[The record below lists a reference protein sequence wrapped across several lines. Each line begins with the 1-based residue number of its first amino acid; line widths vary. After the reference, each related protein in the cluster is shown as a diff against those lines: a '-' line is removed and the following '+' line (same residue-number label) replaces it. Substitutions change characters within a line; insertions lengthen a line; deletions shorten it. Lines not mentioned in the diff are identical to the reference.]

1 MKFEYHVKP
10 TGSDAACGDAEHPFA
25 TISKA
30 AQMASP
36 GDTVIVHEGV
46 YREQVNPRR
55 GGLSEHERITYCGAE
70 GEARPVIKGSECV
83 QGWTELADHPQCG
96 RWCLIIRCSGISIH
110 SRPRFSVTGWKC
122 PSSARIR
129 TNILAMCISTV
140 FPSSNRRRWKAYTIR
155 SRVIRMRISR

>member
-10 TGSDAACGDAEHPFA
+10 TGSDVACGDAEHPFA

-70 GEARPVIKGSECV
+70 GEAAGYQRLGMRAGLDGI
-83 QGWTELADHPQCG
+83 G
-96 RWCLIIRCSGISIH
+96 R
-110 SRPRFSVTGWKC
+110 
-122 PSSARIR
+122 SSACVDGG
-129 TNILAMCISTV
+129 A
-140 FPSSNRRRWKAYTIR
+140 
-155 SRVIRMRISR
+155 

>member
-30 AQMASP
+30 AQVAAP

-46 YREQVNPRR
+46 YREQVDPKR

-70 GEARPVIKGSECV
+70 GEARPIIKGSRNACCE
-83 QGWTELADHPQCG
+83 AG
-96 RWCLIIRCSGISIH
+96 RNWPIRFVGGV
-110 SRPRFSVTGWKC
+110 SRRLGPLK
-122 PSSARIR
+122 
-129 TNILAMCISTV
+129 ILFGVVRLLCRLGV
-140 FPSSNRRRWKAYTIR
+140 
-155 SRVIRMRISR
+155 V

>member
-30 AQMASP
+30 AQVAAP

-46 YREQVNPRR
+46 YREQVDPKR

-70 GEARPVIKGSECV
+70 GDQRLGMRAGLDGI
-83 QGWTELADHPQCG
+83 G
-96 RWCLIIRCSGISIH
+96 R
-110 SRPRFSVTGWKC
+110 
-122 PSSARIR
+122 SSACVDGG
-129 TNILAMCISTV
+129 A
-140 FPSSNRRRWKAYTIR
+140 
-155 SRVIRMRISR
+155 

>member
-46 YREQVNPRR
+46 YREQVDPKR

-83 QGWTELADHPQCG
+83 QGWTELADHPHVWTVVLDNTMFGDFNPFATPIFGDWLEMPKFGGSGQTSWRCVSQRCFLLRIDDVG
-96 RWCLIIRCSGISIH
+96 R
-110 SRPRFSVTGWKC
+110 
-122 PSSARIR
+122 RIR
-129 TNILAMCISTV
+129 SA
-140 FPSSNRRRWKAYTIR
+140 AA
-155 SRVIRMRISR
+155 

>member
-30 AQMASP
+30 AQVAAP

-46 YREQVNPRR
+46 YREQVDPKR

-70 GEARPVIKGSECV
+70 GTAGYQRLGMRAGLDGI
-83 QGWTELADHPQCG
+83 G
-96 RWCLIIRCSGISIH
+96 R
-110 SRPRFSVTGWKC
+110 
-122 PSSARIR
+122 SSACVDGG
-129 TNILAMCISTV
+129 A
-140 FPSSNRRRWKAYTIR
+140 
-155 SRVIRMRISR
+155 

>member
-46 YREQVNPRR
+46 YRDK
-55 GGLSEHERITYCGAE
+55 S
-70 GEARPVIKGSECV
+70 
-83 QGWTELADHPQCG
+83 
-96 RWCLIIRCSGISIH
+96 IRDAA
-110 SRPRFSVTGWKC
+110 V
-122 PSSARIR
+122 
-129 TNILAMCISTV
+129 
-140 FPSSNRRRWKAYTIR
+140 
-155 SRVIRMRISR
+155 

>member
-46 YREQVNPRR
+46 YREQVTAGYQRLGMR
-55 GGLSEHERITYCGAE
+55 AGLDGI
-70 GEARPVIKGSECV
+70 
-83 QGWTELADHPQCG
+83 G
-96 RWCLIIRCSGISIH
+96 R
-110 SRPRFSVTGWKC
+110 
-122 PSSARIR
+122 SSACVDGD
-129 TNILAMCISTV
+129 A
-140 FPSSNRRRWKAYTIR
+140 
-155 SRVIRMRISR
+155 